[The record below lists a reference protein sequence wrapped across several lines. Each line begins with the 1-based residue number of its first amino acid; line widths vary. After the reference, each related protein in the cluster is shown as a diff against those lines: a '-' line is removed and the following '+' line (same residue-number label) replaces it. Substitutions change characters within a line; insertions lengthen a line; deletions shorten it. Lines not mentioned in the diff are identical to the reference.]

1 MGCAFLFAGRSGS
14 VEHGPSAHLVM
25 VSMTRP
31 WEPFLA

>member
-1 MGCAFLFAGRSGS
+1 MGSASFFVWRSGS
-14 VEHGPSAHLVM
+14 VEGESDAHLVM